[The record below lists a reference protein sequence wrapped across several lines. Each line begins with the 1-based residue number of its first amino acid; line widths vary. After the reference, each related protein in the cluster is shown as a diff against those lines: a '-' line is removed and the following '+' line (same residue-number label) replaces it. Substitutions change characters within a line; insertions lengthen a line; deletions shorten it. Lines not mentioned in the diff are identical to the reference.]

1 MILETMPALSALT
14 VDQKLR
20 LVSELWQ
27 DVSRDSAITAETAA
41 LLDERLQEYEANPA
55 AVRSTAQ
62 VNAGI
67 QELNSVSKA
76 SINAGHRK
84 KRSLNPRSTTI

>member
-27 DVSRDSAITAETAA
+27 DVSRDSTITVETAA
-41 LLDERLQEYEANPA
+41 LLDERLQEHEVNPE
-55 AVRSTAQ
+55 AVRSTERVA
-62 VNAGI
+62 AGI
-67 QELNSVSKA
+67 REL
-76 SINAGHRK
+76 K
-84 KRSLNPRSTTI
+84 KRIVSSRA

>member
-27 DVSRDSAITAETAA
+27 DVSRDSTITAETAA
-41 LLDERLQEYEANPA
+41 LLDARLQEHEANPD
-55 AVRSTAQ
+55 AVRTTEQ
-62 VNAGI
+62 VTAGI
-67 QELNSVSKA
+67 QEL
-76 SINAGHRK
+76 K
-84 KRSLNPRSTTI
+84 KRIVASRA

>member
-27 DVSRDSAITAETAA
+27 DISRDSTITAQTAA
-41 LLDERLQEYEANPA
+41 LLDERLQEYADNPT
-55 AVRSTAQ
+55 AVRSTEQ
-62 VNAGI
+62 VMERI
-67 QELNSVSKA
+67 QE
-76 SINAGHRK
+76 RK
-84 KRSLNPRSTTI
+84 KRIVASGT

>member
-27 DVSRDSAITAETAA
+27 DVSRDSTITVETAA
-41 LLDERLQEYEANPA
+41 LLDERLQEHEANPE
-55 AVRSTAQ
+55 AVRSTEQ
-62 VNAGI
+62 VAAGI
-67 QELNSVSKA
+67 REL
-76 SINAGHRK
+76 K
-84 KRSLNPRSTTI
+84 KRIVSSRA

>member
-27 DVSRDSAITAETAA
+27 DVSRDGTITAETAA
-41 LLDERLQEYEANPA
+41 LLDERLQEHA
-55 AVRSTAQ
+55 ALSR
-62 VNAGI
+62 
-67 QELNSVSKA
+67 
-76 SINAGHRK
+76 
-84 KRSLNPRSTTI
+84 

>member
-27 DVSRDSAITAETAA
+27 DVSRDSTITAETAA
-41 LLDERLQEYEANPA
+41 LLDERLQEHEANPA
-55 AVRSTAQ
+55 AVRSTEQ
-62 VNAGI
+62 VAAGI
-67 QELNSVSKA
+67 QEL
-76 SINAGHRK
+76 K
-84 KRSLNPRSTTI
+84 KRIMASRA

>member
-27 DVSRDSAITAETAA
+27 DVSRDSTITAETAA
-41 LLDERLQEYEANPA
+41 LLDERLKDHEANPE
-55 AVRSTAQ
+55 AVRSTEQ
-62 VNAGI
+62 VAAGI
-67 QELNSVSKA
+67 REL
-76 SINAGHRK
+76 K
-84 KRSLNPRSTTI
+84 KRIVSSRA

>member
-27 DVSRDSAITAETAA
+27 DVSRDSTTTAETAA
-41 LLDERLQEYEANPA
+41 LLDERLQEHEANPA
-55 AVRSTAQ
+55 AVRSTEQ
-62 VNAGI
+62 VTAGI
-67 QELNSVSKA
+67 LEL
-76 SINAGHRK
+76 K
-84 KRSLNPRSTTI
+84 KRIAASRA